1 VTASPEP
8 RLLPSG
14 WGFSFVGPPCLAI
27 RKFCDSNHLTNST
40 RCDKLVL
47 LKNVEEG
54 ETAMKQFFVLMVVLA
69 LAAGTAT
76 VVTAHPTSVGV
87 NCADYSGAGF

>member
-1 VTASPEP
+1 
-8 RLLPSG
+8 
-14 WGFSFVGPPCLAI
+14 
-27 RKFCDSNHLTNST
+27 
-40 RCDKLVL
+40 VL

-76 VVTAHPTSVGV
+76 VVTAHPTSGGRKLRGLLWRKFLSAIPV
-87 NCADYSGAGF
+87 AG